1 MTTITDKK
9 QYPGEQYLC
18 ELTQEKQAMKQ
29 QKAML
34 IALIVICLTVIVTAL
49 VTRKDLCE
57 VRIRTGQTEVAVFTA
72 YEPEE

>member
-1 MTTITDKK
+1 
-9 QYPGEQYLC
+9 
-18 ELTQEKQAMKQ
+18 MKQ

-34 IALIVICLTVIVTAL
+34 IALIVICLTVIVTA
-49 VTRKDLCE
+49 CE

>member
-1 MTTITDKK
+1 MLVTYRLPLTDRKVK
-9 QYPGEQYLC
+9 
-18 ELTQEKQAMKQ
+18 EKQAMRQ

>member
-1 MTTITDKK
+1 MLVTYRLPLTDRKVK
-9 QYPGEQYLC
+9 
-18 ELTQEKQAMKQ
+18 EKQAMKQ

-34 IALIVICLTVIVTAL
+34 IALIVICLTVIATAL

>member
-1 MTTITDKK
+1 MLVTYRLPLTDRKVK
-9 QYPGEQYLC
+9 
-18 ELTQEKQAMKQ
+18 EKQAMKQ

-34 IALIVICLTVIVTAL
+34 IALIVICLTVIVTAR

>member
-1 MTTITDKK
+1 MLDTCRLASFVPEGK
-9 QYPGEQYLC
+9 
-18 ELTQEKQAMKQ
+18 EKQAMKQ

-57 VRIRTGQTEVAVFTA
+57 VRIRT
-72 YEPEE
+72 

>member
-1 MTTITDKK
+1 MLVTYRLPLTDRKVK
-9 QYPGEQYLC
+9 
-18 ELTQEKQAMKQ
+18 EKQAMKQ

-34 IALIVICLTVIVTAL
+34 IALIVICITAIMAVL

-72 YEPEE
+72 YASEE